1 MTTLIE
7 KSILNERLEKSRSG
21 IYADTSEN
29 RRKHRVGQKYGS
41 EKKEEE
47 KPEKTD
53 PNKMSPEQ
61 QLEAINKVIA
71 AINEGKLKLPPE
83 EINTLVAKK
92 TMAEEAVKQAKGE
105 KKPEE
110 KEESKKEATKPEA
123 KSEGKKEDKINQEP
137 NTYITPENS
146 EGYVRNLNKLLD
158 VKGYFAYATRTGG
171 IEIYKKGDRKS
182 LGNLKASIIAT
193 DYISW
198 GPNENLKDMLE
209 PLIKEALSSAPSILD
224 KLIDISVDF
233 NKEDLKSLDDKSL
246 NELKDKLREKYNKE
260 DKLERRAFKRHGY
273 FTANPESAKYN
284 DRLRAVENEIKKRA
298 ESKNEPE
305 KNEKP
310 EPKQEA
316 SGKASDPIYQVQQKK
331 KEASK
336 RYDSKREEARQK
348 YDKEADEIRSEI
360 DKLYESDHPDA
371 AKKRKE
377 LWNTLK
383 EKTNKY
389 DAETTRLK
397 DEYEAEYKKLDEA
410 EDKLYDQRQKEE
422 TSEEVKESYTRVKF
436 EDVPNSGKVNLKKYL
451 SDKVKRTADENLGIL
466 SKVSTENLKK
476 MEAGLVKEFNSQF
489 GSLSKSRRAEKLYSI
504 MKVKS
509 ELENRK
515 QEEIKKYQ
523 KYTSSLDD
531 NTLLSI
537 GYDLNEEIR
546 KLSSRG
552 FSTLDQQEEVLKKI
566 SELSVKRQINEDE
579 QRKRMDKLNNL
590 SDETRVNKKGE
601 LAKRGNENQKT
612 DKTKEEETSKNIKK
626 AVEEVSAN
634 FKNLADEV
642 DKNGWNMQYI
652 KYGDVDSFNFDEKDS
667 TLTVYATGKGYG
679 NTAPTKTELTQKD
692 WDEYNKTAKWVTN
705 FRGEREPV
713 TTDAH
718 GAITIAKEL
727 KNKGIDVKKI
737 VVVKEYD

>member
-21 IYADTSEN
+21 TYADTSEN

-71 AINEGKLKLPPE
+71 AVNEGKLKLPPE

-123 KSEGKKEDKINQEP
+123 KSEGKQ
-137 NTYITPENS
+137 
-146 EGYVRNLNKLLD
+146 
-158 VKGYFAYATRTGG
+158 YAPM
-171 IEIYKKGDRKS
+171 D
-182 LGNLKASIIAT
+182 
-193 DYISW
+193 
-198 GPNENLKDMLE
+198 
-209 PLIKEALSSAPSILD
+209 IKEAKKELVGKKITFKEYFFD
-224 KLIDISVDF
+224 GVD
-233 NKEDLKSLDDKSL
+233 SY
-246 NELKDKLREKYNKE
+246 KDAE
-260 DKLERRAFKRHGY
+260 G
-273 FTANPESAKYN
+273 
-284 DRLRAVENEIKKRA
+284 EIKKVRLYGKEKQPIA
-298 ESKNEPE
+298 EIDFPNGDGITISLEQLDKRKAMQYEIEFNDSKSE
-305 KNEKP
+305 
-310 EPKQEA
+310 EPKKEE
-316 SGKASDPIYQVQQKK
+316 SRGEKKTDKAADPIYQVQQKK

-336 RYDSKREEARQK
+336 KYDSKREEARQK

-451 SDKVKRTADENLGIL
+451 SEKVRQGVDEKWSNI
-466 SKVSTENLKK
+466 KNIPTDNLKK
-476 MEAGLVKEFNSQF
+476 MEKGLVNDLNKNFEAIKKSQ
-489 GSLSKSRRAEKLYSI
+489 RAELLYSI
-504 MKVKS
+504 MKVKG
-509 ELENRK
+509 ELE
-515 QEEIKKYQ
+515 
-523 KYTSSLDD
+523 
-531 NTLLSI
+531 
-537 GYDLNEEIR
+537 
-546 KLSSRG
+546 
-552 FSTLDQQEEVLKKI
+552 
-566 SELSVKRQINEDE
+566 
-579 QRKRMDKLNNL
+579 
-590 SDETRVNKKGE
+590 
-601 LAKRGNENQKT
+601 KRGKESQK
-612 DKTKEEETSKNIKK
+612 KE
-626 AVEEVSAN
+626 
-634 FKNLADEV
+634 
-642 DKNGWNMQYI
+642 
-652 KYGDVDSFNFDEKDS
+652 
-667 TLTVYATGKGYG
+667 
-679 NTAPTKTELTQKD
+679 
-692 WDEYNKTAKWVTN
+692 
-705 FRGEREPV
+705 
-713 TTDAH
+713 
-718 GAITIAKEL
+718 
-727 KNKGIDVKKI
+727 
-737 VVVKEYD
+737 

>member
-21 IYADTSEN
+21 TYSDTSEN

-71 AINEGKLKLPPE
+71 AVNEGKLKLPPE

-123 KSEGKKEDKINQEP
+123 KSEGKQ
-137 NTYITPENS
+137 
-146 EGYVRNLNKLLD
+146 
-158 VKGYFAYATRTGG
+158 YAPM
-171 IEIYKKGDRKS
+171 D
-182 LGNLKASIIAT
+182 
-193 DYISW
+193 
-198 GPNENLKDMLE
+198 
-209 PLIKEALSSAPSILD
+209 IKEAKKELVGKKITFKD
-224 KLIDISVDF
+224 YFFDGVD
-233 NKEDLKSLDDKSL
+233 SY
-246 NELKDKLREKYNKE
+246 KDAE
-260 DKLERRAFKRHGY
+260 G
-273 FTANPESAKYN
+273 
-284 DRLRAVENEIKKRA
+284 EIKKVRLYGKEKQPIA
-298 ESKNEPE
+298 EIDFPNGDGITISLEQLDKRKAMQYEIEFNDSKSE
-305 KNEKP
+305 

-316 SGKASDPIYQVQQKK
+316 SGQASEADKEDLREARKKLAYLQDNEERLIKRDGKEKYEERLKQAKDEVAKLKGEEPQEETKSEPKKEESRGEKKTDKASDPIYQVQQKK

-336 RYDSKREEARQK
+336 KYDSKREEARQK

-451 SDKVKRTADENLGIL
+451 SEKVRQGVDEKWSNI
-466 SKVSTENLKK
+466 KNIPTDNLKK
-476 MEAGLVKEFNSQF
+476 MEKGLVNDLNKNFEAIKKSQ
-489 GSLSKSRRAEKLYSI
+489 RAELLYSI
-504 MKVKS
+504 MKVKG
-509 ELENRK
+509 ELE
-515 QEEIKKYQ
+515 
-523 KYTSSLDD
+523 
-531 NTLLSI
+531 
-537 GYDLNEEIR
+537 
-546 KLSSRG
+546 
-552 FSTLDQQEEVLKKI
+552 
-566 SELSVKRQINEDE
+566 
-579 QRKRMDKLNNL
+579 
-590 SDETRVNKKGE
+590 
-601 LAKRGNENQKT
+601 KRGKESQK
-612 DKTKEEETSKNIKK
+612 KE
-626 AVEEVSAN
+626 
-634 FKNLADEV
+634 
-642 DKNGWNMQYI
+642 
-652 KYGDVDSFNFDEKDS
+652 
-667 TLTVYATGKGYG
+667 
-679 NTAPTKTELTQKD
+679 
-692 WDEYNKTAKWVTN
+692 
-705 FRGEREPV
+705 
-713 TTDAH
+713 
-718 GAITIAKEL
+718 
-727 KNKGIDVKKI
+727 
-737 VVVKEYD
+737 

>member
-105 KKPEE
+105 KKESKEAKKETTKAEAAASLSPMLKQYYDLKAKYPNALLLCRSGDFYETYCNDAEKAAKILGITLTRSNRTKDIEGKPLSMAGFPSHALDIYLPKLIRAGERVAIYDQLEAPKERTRNEKMKEIEAQEE
-110 KEESKKEATKPEA
+110 PKKEESRGEKK
-123 KSEGKKEDKINQEP
+123 
-137 NTYITPENS
+137 
-146 EGYVRNLNKLLD
+146 
-158 VKGYFAYATRTGG
+158 
-171 IEIYKKGDRKS
+171 
-182 LGNLKASIIAT
+182 T
-193 DYISW
+193 D
-198 GPNENLKDMLE
+198 
-209 PLIKEALSSAPSILD
+209 
-224 KLIDISVDF
+224 
-233 NKEDLKSLDDKSL
+233 
-246 NELKDKLREKYNKE
+246 
-260 DKLERRAFKRHGY
+260 
-273 FTANPESAKYN
+273 
-284 DRLRAVENEIKKRA
+284 
-298 ESKNEPE
+298 
-305 KNEKP
+305 
-310 EPKQEA
+310 
-316 SGKASDPIYQVQQKK
+316 KASDPIYQVQQKK

-336 RYDSKREEARQK
+336 KYDSKREEARQK

-389 DAETTRLK
+389 DAETSRLK

-436 EDVPNSGKVNLKKYL
+436 EGVPNSGKVNLKKYL

-489 GSLSKSRRAEKLYSI
+489 DDLSKSRRAEKLYSI
-504 MKVKS
+504 MKVKA
-509 ELENRK
+509 
-515 QEEIKKYQ
+515 
-523 KYTSSLDD
+523 
-531 NTLLSI
+531 
-537 GYDLNEEIR
+537 
-546 KLSSRG
+546 
-552 FSTLDQQEEVLKKI
+552 
-566 SELSVKRQINEDE
+566 
-579 QRKRMDKLNNL
+579 
-590 SDETRVNKKGE
+590 E
-601 LAKRGNENQKT
+601 LAKRGKENQKT
-612 DKTKEEETSKNIKK
+612 DKTKEEKTSESKDKSRVEGKIIAEDKNKNIKK

-634 FKNLADEV
+634 FKNLADKV

-652 KYGDVDSFNFDEKDS
+652 KYGDIDSFNFDEKDS

-679 NTAPTKTELTQKD
+679 NTEPTKTELTQKD

-727 KNKGIDVKKI
+727 KDKGIDVKKI

>member
-21 IYADTSEN
+21 TYSDTSEN

-71 AINEGKLKLPPE
+71 AVNEGKLKLPPE

-123 KSEGKKEDKINQEP
+123 KSEGKQ
-137 NTYITPENS
+137 
-146 EGYVRNLNKLLD
+146 
-158 VKGYFAYATRTGG
+158 YAPM
-171 IEIYKKGDRKS
+171 D
-182 LGNLKASIIAT
+182 
-193 DYISW
+193 
-198 GPNENLKDMLE
+198 
-209 PLIKEALSSAPSILD
+209 IKEAKKELVGKKITFKEYFFD
-224 KLIDISVDF
+224 GVD
-233 NKEDLKSLDDKSL
+233 SY
-246 NELKDKLREKYNKE
+246 KDAE
-260 DKLERRAFKRHGY
+260 G
-273 FTANPESAKYN
+273 
-284 DRLRAVENEIKKRA
+284 EIKKVRLYGKEKQPIA
-298 ESKNEPE
+298 EIDFPNGDGITISLEQLDKRKAMQYEIEFNDSKSE
-305 KNEKP
+305 

-316 SGKASDPIYQVQQKK
+316 SGQASEADKDDLREARRKLSYLQDNEERLIKRDGKERYEERLKQAKDEVAELKGEKPKEEKKPEAKSGEKEELDEDGELVTITNDKEKFERYRIFRDLHAARMKRGTSPTLSKMGYLKNSGDVNQKGNEKYYELQKEFGDKKYAFKEETQEQKGEKKTDKASDPIYQVQQKK

-336 RYDSKREEARQK
+336 KYDSKREEARQK

-389 DAETTRLK
+389 DAETSRLK

-451 SDKVKRTADENLGIL
+451 SEKVRQGVDEKWSNI
-466 SKVSTENLKK
+466 KNIPTDNLKK
-476 MEAGLVKEFNSQF
+476 MEKGLVNDLNKNFEAIKKSQ
-489 GSLSKSRRAEKLYSI
+489 RAELLYSI
-504 MKVKS
+504 MKVKG
-509 ELENRK
+509 ELE
-515 QEEIKKYQ
+515 
-523 KYTSSLDD
+523 
-531 NTLLSI
+531 
-537 GYDLNEEIR
+537 
-546 KLSSRG
+546 
-552 FSTLDQQEEVLKKI
+552 
-566 SELSVKRQINEDE
+566 
-579 QRKRMDKLNNL
+579 
-590 SDETRVNKKGE
+590 
-601 LAKRGNENQKT
+601 KRGKESQK
-612 DKTKEEETSKNIKK
+612 KE
-626 AVEEVSAN
+626 
-634 FKNLADEV
+634 
-642 DKNGWNMQYI
+642 
-652 KYGDVDSFNFDEKDS
+652 
-667 TLTVYATGKGYG
+667 
-679 NTAPTKTELTQKD
+679 
-692 WDEYNKTAKWVTN
+692 
-705 FRGEREPV
+705 
-713 TTDAH
+713 
-718 GAITIAKEL
+718 
-727 KNKGIDVKKI
+727 
-737 VVVKEYD
+737 